1 MSRFSVG
8 CQMTGC
14 HLDPGE
20 EYQANVRMAKK
31 WAAYALQNRREGLP
45 WQDCARLAH
54 EYLSWA
60 LLIIR

>member
-1 MSRFSVG
+1 
-8 CQMTGC
+8 MTGC